1 MSKRRIENS
10 EINPYKVDKL
20 TKIPSW
26 LIILILKYWAAAAA
40 IFFMAIGGIGIGFD
54 FFQGNLE
61 DPYAAMADS
70 IVLIIMIGLGLALV
84 NNYIIRPFVRMM
96 YNRRNNTYVY
106 NMINCKGLKSFFI
119 SLAYY
124 FTLSGIMFFV
134 INFLSAKGWILD
146 LFGTTGGIGLE
157 PFSYALYFIIVDYI
171 CLLIK
176 YLILYMNKRIRY
188 KRQMEVDLA

>member
-1 MSKRRIENS
+1 
-10 EINPYKVDKL
+10 
-20 TKIPSW
+20 
-26 LIILILKYWAAAAA
+26 
-40 IFFMAIGGIGIGFD
+40 
-54 FFQGNLE
+54 
-61 DPYAAMADS
+61 MADS